1 MEREEVQF
9 NIHIEIFQPSMAEER
24 DECCDGQLSFN
35 VSNVIE
41 ERSLNGGECKNRMG
55 ERGKVQ

>member
-9 NIHIEIFQPSMAEER
+9 NTHIEIFQSSIVEER

-35 VSNVIE
+35 VSNVIR
-41 ERSLNGGECKNRMG
+41 ERSLNGGEYKNGMG
-55 ERGKVQ
+55 ERGKV